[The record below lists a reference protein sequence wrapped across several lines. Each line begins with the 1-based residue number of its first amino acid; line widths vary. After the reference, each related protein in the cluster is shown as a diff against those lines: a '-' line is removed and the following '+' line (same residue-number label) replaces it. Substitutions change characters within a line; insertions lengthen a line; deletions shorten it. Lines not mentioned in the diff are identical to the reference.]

1 MLRPS
6 KADTIGKFGHKAVD
20 CRSGGGSKDNKSNNN
35 RGGMSY
41 SRVKFQG
48 KCHHYRKYG
57 HREVHCWEKH
67 RRPVTNQDQKS
78 QAAEEVVDQEE
89 EVDLVGSYVEN
100 VDELKRI
107 MRTKMTKTPIKF
119 KRNEE
124 QGKRQPNK

>member
-1 MLRPS
+1 M
-6 KADTIGKFGHKAVD
+6 
-20 CRSGGGSKDNKSNNN
+20 
-35 RGGMSY
+35 
-41 SRVKFQG
+41 
-48 KCHHYRKYG
+48 
-57 HREVHCWEKH
+57 HCWEKH